1 MNPLLSIQELG
12 VRFGQHRAVDGLS
25 LTLARGKMLALV
37 GESGCG
43 KSATALSILGL
54 LPAYAQVS
62 GTMTYEGQNLLTLSS
77 RKLRALR
84 GNEIAM
90 VFQEPMTSLNPVQ
103 TVGQQIIETLH
114 EHLGLSGRMART
126 RAIELL
132 DRVELPNPDKRV
144 DYYPHQLSGGQRQ
157 RVMIA
162 MAVACEPKLLI
173 ADEPT
178 TALDVTVQGKIM
190 ALIDDLRK
198 SMSMSVLMISHDLG
212 LMSRWADE
220 VAVMHGGRKLEQ
232 NHTRELFAEPRH
244 EYTRG
249 LLAASLHSQHDVHY
263 RQRRL
268 TEIRTLQGQSERSFS
283 LYTPPTLRFPPLAH
297 TAPSQ
302 PILSAQE
309 VNVSYTQGG
318 QRIDAVSDV
327 SFDLFK
333 GETLGLVGESGCGKS
348 TLSRAILHLV
358 NPDSGHIRLNGI
370 DTVGLKESQ
379 LGALRSKVQMIFQDP
394 FASLNPRQTVGGIL
408 DRVLKVS
415 GVKDKTQRKQRIAF
429 MVDRVGLPQNSL
441 NRFAHEFSGGQRQ
454 RIGIARA
461 LITQPELI
469 ICDEAVSA
477 LDVSIQ
483 AQILNLLLEM
493 KHEFGLSYLFISHN
507 LDVVRYMADRVLV
520 MQKGKIVESG
530 EVETVWNR
538 PQHPYTRELL
548 EAVDAEYS
556 RQRKQ
561 HLEIA

>member
-1 MNPLLSIQELG
+1 MNPLLSIEGLG
-12 VRFGQHRAVDGLS
+12 VRFGQHQAVDSLD

-43 KSATALSILGL
+43 KSAIALSILGL
-54 LPAYAQVS
+54 LPEYAQVS
-62 GTMTYEGQNLLTLSS
+62 GAITYEGQNLITLPP
-77 RKLRALR
+77 RQLRALR

-90 VFQEPMTSLNPVQ
+90 VFQEPMTSLNPVH
-103 TVGQQIIETLH
+103 TVGEQIIESLR
-114 EHLGLSGRMART
+114 EHLGLTGRMARS

-132 DRVELPNPDKRV
+132 ERVQLPNPEKRV
-144 DYYPHQLSGGQRQ
+144 DFYPHQLSGGQRQ

-190 ALIDDLRK
+190 ALIDELRK

-212 LMSRWADE
+212 LMSQWADE

-232 NHTRELFAEPRH
+232 NLTAELFAHPQH

-249 LLAASLHSQHDVHY
+249 LMAASLHYQPNLHY

-268 TEIRTLQGQSERSFS
+268 TEIRAGKGQGEPLFTLF
-283 LYTPPTLRFPPLAH
+283 TPPTLSFPSLAH
-297 TAPSQ
+297 TAASQ
-302 PILSAQE
+302 PILSARE

-318 QRIDAVSDV
+318 QRVDAVSKV
-327 SFDLFK
+327 NFDLFK

-358 NPDSGHIRLNGI
+358 NPDSGQILLNGT

-379 LGALRSKVQMIFQDP
+379 LGLLRSKVQMIFQDP
-394 FASLNPRQTVGGIL
+394 YASLNPRQTVGGIL
-408 DRVLKVS
+408 DRVLKVN
-415 GVKDKTQRKQRIAF
+415 GVKDKKQRQQRIAT
-429 MVDRVGLPQNSL
+429 MVDRVGLPRQSL
-441 NRFAHEFSGGQRQ
+441 ERFAHEFSGGQRQ

-461 LITQPELI
+461 LITQPELV

-493 KHEFGLSYLFISHN
+493 KHELGLSYLFISHN

-538 PQHPYTRELL
+538 PQHPYTQELL
-548 EAVDAEYS
+548 SALGAEHFNHHN
-556 RQRKQ
+556 QQ
-561 HLEIA
+561 QEIA